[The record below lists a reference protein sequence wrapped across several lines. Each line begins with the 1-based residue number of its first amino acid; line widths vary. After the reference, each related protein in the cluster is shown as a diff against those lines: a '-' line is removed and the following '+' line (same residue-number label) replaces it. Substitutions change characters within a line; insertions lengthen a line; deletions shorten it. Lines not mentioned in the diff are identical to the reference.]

1 MMVVLSSKV
10 LVYIKAVKKIYI
22 SIVDQIYSWFYILFQ
37 THYYTLPCTP
47 KQRKIKFKPTI
58 NKHNL

>member
-22 SIVDQIYSWFYILFQ
+22 SVVDQIYPWFTFCFKLIII
-37 THYYTLPCTP
+37 HYHVP
-47 KQRKIKFKPTI
+47 Q
-58 NKHNL
+58 NKGK